1 MIKYNYTYFHKELLK
16 LKSLDFKRYK
26 LIKEEDLLLQKLCSE
41 EIGDYD
47 EVDWRWISDWLHGE
61 VGYDGHLSYFDINGE
76 LEQFIN
82 KIFPR
87 AERIRILTFLRD
99 NCLDCLFNEF
109 YNLDSIH
116 KFEDECARLI
126 WENLHPLRPDEA
138 HGKFLLEPKPNLQA
152 IAMGEPEKPKH
163 SILESTIL
171 AAVPSFPNDRNILSK
186 DLLLQVAYDFM
197 DMFHK
202 SVEEYEESGRDE
214 RKKPCMSQKEYVD
227 TIYRMIGTRANR
239 YLYWD
244 KNPVYQ
250 VYFIV
255 ACLWGMPDHRRAWHE
270 KTFAEGIGDYLE
282 TTMHFKGCK
291 AKIKEVIQRVLSL
304 NEYDIDFGADDVEK
318 VEERE
323 PQISDIDFSAPGKLF
338 AETVRKVLFEKT
350 EQPKEHIVAENIDKS
365 SSEFDDSFFDIS
377 EKMTHEMCQK
387 ELLRCIRTAKTKAA
401 ACREILKSANVYFVL
416 SDKTNQ
422 EIADIINPWVKLTDK
437 KYVFTKDDFRKAR
450 RCKK

>member
-1 MIKYNYTYFHKELLK
+1 MIKYDYTYFHKTLLK
-16 LKSLDFKRYK
+16 LQSLDFNHYQYITEK
-26 LIKEEDLLLQKLCSE
+26 DLLLRSLCSE
-41 EIGDYD
+41 EIGDYS
-47 EVDWRWISDWLHGE
+47 EVDWRWISDLLYGE
-61 VGYDGHLSYFDINGE
+61 EGYDGQLYYFDINGE

-82 KIFPR
+82 KIIPR
-87 AERIRILTFLRD
+87 DERIRILTYLRD
-99 NCLDCLFNEF
+99 NCMDCLFNGF
-109 YNLDSIH
+109 YDPESISN
-116 KFEDECARLI
+116 FEKECARLI
-126 WENLHPLRPDEA
+126 SYNIKQSRRDEV
-138 HGKFLLEPKPNLQA
+138 HGKFLLDPKPNLQA

-163 SILESTIL
+163 SILESTTL

-227 TIYRMIGTRANR
+227 TIYRMLGTRANR

-282 TTMHFKGCK
+282 TTMLFKGCK

-304 NEYDIDFGADDVEK
+304 NEYVLDFGADDVEK
-318 VEERE
+318 AEERE
-323 PQISDIDFSAPGKLF
+323 PQISDIDFSASGKLL

-350 EQPKEHIVAENIDKS
+350 EQPKEHTIAENIDKS
-365 SSEFDDSFFDIS
+365 SSELDDSFFDIS